1 VKAGLAR
8 LTQLNIFE
16 DNEIDTDISILI
28 SNPTY
33 VQLLQD
39 DTIKRARQLV
49 HFIRDS
55 GQRREDFIAVIKKG
69 NEDGSWG
76 KDSEGK
82 NIELRVVGLLKDIDT
97 RWSSTFFMVDRVIE
111 LRLVRPFFRANAD
124 IMELNCFQAINAF
137 FDLDKYKDFDFSY
150 NMSEEQYAVLH
161 DIRQFLHVFHVV
173 QELVSAEKTPTLSI
187 ILPMYETLVT
197 MLEDLKKVLPVISG
211 AIAAS
216 QAKLQEYLQK
226 SRGTTAYTAAIG
238 TSLRTPRGLEILI
251 IAFTVINP
259 TMKLEWLRKNWSE
272 ADYSSARDRIFEAV
286 SLAAPRI

>member
-1 VKAGLAR
+1 TSRCFPHIVNLAVKAGLAH

-28 SNPTY
+28 SNPMY

-55 GQRREDFIAVIKKG
+55 GQRREDFIAVIKKD

-82 NIELRVVGLLKDIDT
+82 NIELRVVGLLKDVDT

-111 LRLVRPFFRANAD
+111 LRL
-124 IMELNCFQAINAF
+124 AINAF

-197 MLEDLKKVLPVISG
+197 MLKDLKKVLPVISG